1 MTLGRF
7 ACRATRFGAFDAV
20 VHGVAQQVH
29 ERVAD
34 LLDNGLVQFG
44 FCAIDNQVDVFSQLL
59 TDVAYHSAKTV
70 ESVADGDHA
79 QVQRA
84 IEDLLYQPRHCRTG
98 FLQRI
103 VVARAGQQAGTGAGD
118 DQFTDQID
126 QLVELVGV
134 DAHIAAVLG
143 LVFAARSRALH
154 CCRLAWHSRYGAL
167 IAEQF
172 ATGDNRALR
181 VLRNEVSAGRL
192 AALGRLLDRGD
203 QYDAVFADKIKHFVD
218 RVMPGGRAKIDF
230 ETQVARLRV
239 P

>member
-7 ACRATRFGAFDAV
+7 AGRATRLGAFDAV
-20 VHGVAQQVH
+20 VHGIAQQVH

-44 FCAIDNQVDVFSQLL
+44 FCAIDNQVDVFAQLL
-59 TDVAYHSAKTV
+59 TDVAHHSAKTV
-70 ESVADGDHA
+70 EGVTDGDHA

-84 IEDLLYQPRHCRTG
+84 IKNLFHQPRYRRAG

-103 VVARAGQQAGTGAGD
+103 VVARAGQQFRTGAGD
-118 DQFTDQID
+118 DQLTDQVD
-126 QLVELVGV
+126 QFVELVGV
-134 DAHIAAVLG
+134 DAHIAAVLT
-143 LVFAARSRALH
+143 LVLAARGGALH
-154 CCRLAWHSRYGAL
+154 CRRLAWHSRHSAL

-172 ATGDNRALR
+172 AVGNHRALR

-192 AALGRLLDRGD
+192 AALGRLLDRGN